1 MATETD
7 FTRRVL
13 LVEDEQFTRALI
25 SSFLT
30 QAGFEVKSCGSA
42 SEAVDLA
49 DDFDPDAM
57 VVDISLGD
65 GPTGVDLALI
75 LRRKHPEIALV
86 FLTHIPEP
94 RVVGIDNRS
103 IPRNAAYLVKDRM
116 ADPGVLRQAIE
127 AAVRDRVSKDFRD
140 DKNVQHQLSEV
151 SRSQL
156 AVLQMVALG
165 LSNQQIA
172 AERGTTVRA
181 VENLVKR
188 AFEAAGIDLE
198 TSNNPRVT
206 AAREFIK
213 VAGMPHGR

>member
-1 MATETD
+1 MSMGIFD
-7 FTRRVL
+7 RKVL
-13 LVEDEQFTRALI
+13 VVEDEPLI
-25 SSFLT
+25 RGLIAAILEADGFVVRT
-30 QAGFEVKSCGSA
+30 AGSTA
-42 SEAVDLA
+42 EARKVA
-49 DDFDPDAM
+49 DDFDPDIAIL
-57 VVDISLGD
+57 DIELGD

-75 LRRKHPEIALV
+75 LRQKFPEIVLV

-94 RVVGIDNRS
+94 RVVGIENRS
-103 IPRNAAYLVKDRM
+103 IPKNAAYLVKYRM

-127 AAVRDRVSKDFRD
+127 AAVREKVSKDFRD
-140 DKNVQHQLSEV
+140 DKNLEHSLSEV

-156 AVLQMVALG
+156 SVLQMVALG

-188 AFEAAGIDLE
+188 AFEAAGIDVE

>member
-1 MATETD
+1 M
-7 FTRRVL
+7 
-13 LVEDEQFTRALI
+13 
-25 SSFLT
+25 
-30 QAGFEVKSCGSA
+30 
-42 SEAVDLA
+42 
-49 DDFDPDAM
+49 
-57 VVDISLGD
+57 
-65 GPTGVDLALI
+65 
-75 LRRKHPEIALV
+75 
-86 FLTHIPEP
+86 
-94 RVVGIDNRS
+94 GIDNRA

-140 DKNVQHQLSEV
+140 DKNVEHPLSEV

-172 AERGTTVRA
+172 SERGTTVRA

-188 AFEAAGIDLE
+188 AFEAAGIDVE
-198 TSNNPRVT
+198 TNNNPRVT

>member
-1 MATETD
+1 MGIFD
-7 FTRRVL
+7 RKVL
-13 LVEDEQFTRALI
+13 VVEDESLI
-25 SSFLT
+25 RGLI
-30 QAGFEVKSCGSA
+30 AANLEADGFVVRTAA
-42 SEAVDLA
+42 STAEARKVA
-49 DDFDPDAM
+49 EDFDPDIAIL
-57 VVDISLGD
+57 DIELGD

-94 RVVGIDNRS
+94 RVVGIDNRT

-116 ADPGVLRQAIE
+116 ADPGVLRKAIE
-127 AAVRDRVSKDFRD
+127 AAVRDKVAKDFRD
-140 DKNVQHQLSEV
+140 DKNIEHKLSEV

-156 AVLQMVALG
+156 SVLQMVALG
-165 LSNQQIA
+165 MSNQQIA

-188 AFEAAGIDLE
+188 AFEAAQIDLE
-198 TSNNPRVT
+198 NSSNPRVT

>member
-1 MATETD
+1 M
-7 FTRRVL
+7 
-13 LVEDEQFTRALI
+13 
-25 SSFLT
+25 
-30 QAGFEVKSCGSA
+30 
-42 SEAVDLA
+42 
-49 DDFDPDAM
+49 
-57 VVDISLGD
+57 
-65 GPTGVDLALI
+65 
-75 LRRKHPEIALV
+75 RRKHPEIALV

-213 VAGMPHGR
+213 VAGKPRGR